1 MLPGGLGLFS
11 CLYVP
16 LKGSRNHITLT
27 CAIQDEL
34 DDWRRLLASLAP
46 RPTHI
51 QEIIPD
57 FPTWTGAHDA
67 SGQGMGGVF
76 AGPDGTP
83 YLWRHPWS
91 ASEAARLVTSSN
103 PHGDLSINGFELA
116 GHVAQLAHPTTHAAP
131 LCPSQRLRQLHL
143 HLVDP

>member
-11 CLYVP
+11 CLYTP
-16 LKGSRNHITLT
+16 LKGSRNRIKLT
-27 CAIQDEL
+27 PAIHEEL
-34 DDWRRLLASLAP
+34 DNWRMLLDSLAQ

-51 QEIIPD
+51 REIIPD

-67 SGQGMGGVF
+67 SGRGMGGVF

-91 ASEAARLVTSSN
+91 
-103 PHGDLSINGFELA
+103 
-116 GHVAQLAHPTTHAAP
+116 
-131 LCPSQRLRQLHL
+131 
-143 HLVDP
+143 